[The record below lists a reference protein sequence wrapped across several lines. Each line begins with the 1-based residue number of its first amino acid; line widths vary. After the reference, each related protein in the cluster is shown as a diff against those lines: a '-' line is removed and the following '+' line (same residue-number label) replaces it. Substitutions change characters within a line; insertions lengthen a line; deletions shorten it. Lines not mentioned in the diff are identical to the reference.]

1 MEQKWNF
8 SFFNNIFK
16 LEITFLIDLVAVAG
30 FFTYTGSFKDI
41 IFLIPLLV
49 SGSLASMASGVFNN
63 IYDTDIDSK
72 MERVSNRR
80 KVVYRNKSK
89 MIILLIALFAASMIV
104 GFSFLNY
111 ISVIYIIAGFLS
123 YAFLYTVVLKRRT
136 DLNIV
141 FGGVA
146 GSFPALAGSAAISG
160 TVTPAAIFIAVLVFV
175 WTPTHF
181 WSLAIKYRDDYSS
194 ANIPMLPAVK
204 GVAVT
209 RKYILINSIFLAI
222 VTIIPFVYTRIGLN
236 LIYGLASVPLALWI
250 LVPSYY
256 YFRRKGEAKE
266 YRKLFSYTNG
276 YLTIALILII
286 ISTFT
291 ILK

>member
-1 MEQKWNF
+1 MDQKWNF

-16 LEITFLIDLVAVAG
+16 LEITFLIDLVAIAG
-30 FFTYTGSFKDI
+30 FFTYTGSFAKMWFI
-41 IFLIPLLV
+41 APLLV

-80 KVVYRNKSK
+80 KVVYRNRSK
-89 MIILLIALFAASMIV
+89 MIILLIMLFSLSMIV
-104 GFSFLNY
+104 GFAYLNY
-111 ISVIYIIAGFLS
+111 LAVIFIIAGFLS
-123 YAFLYTVVLKRRT
+123 YALLYTVLLKRRT

-141 FGGVA
+141 FGGIA

-160 TVTPAAIFIAVLVFV
+160 SVTPAAIFIAVLVFV

-181 WSLAIKYRDDYSS
+181 WSLAIKYKDDYSM

-209 RKYILINSIFLAI
+209 RTYILINSIFLAI
-222 VTIIPFVYTRIGLN
+222 VTIFPFVYAKIGLN
-236 LIYGLASVPLALWI
+236 LIYGASSIPLALWI
-250 LVPSYY
+250 LLPSYY

-286 ISTFT
+286 ISSFT
-291 ILK
+291 IAR